1 MYFNLFLIHHAT
13 LEFIGAIVN
22 RVLGVLKKVLSR
34 IRIGRVELK
43 VEEITPIQLNFDS
56 RVQVYILKTFV
67 CESFNS

>member
-1 MYFNLFLIHHAT
+1 LFIYSI
-13 LEFIGAIVN
+13 LEFIGAFIN

-56 RVQVYILKTFV
+56 RVEVYILKTFV